1 MTAAVINPV
10 MFSGDRL
17 LVWLGFLLASTII
30 VAETNTQLDLPP
42 MYDEVI
48 TEKIYDDA
56 GGWRESKQP
65 VAKDWRSPPPKKEKQ
80 GRIKLGFDAETSYRQ
95 MGDLPRNDYRAP
107 QQSGLNER
115 KPTNTIFRMEF

>member
-1 MTAAVINPV
+1 MSAAVMMPV
-10 MFSGDRL
+10 MFPGDRL

-30 VAETNTQLDLPP
+30 VAETSTQLDLPL

-56 GGWRESKQP
+56 GGWRETKP
-65 VAKDWRSPPPKKEKQ
+65 IEKDWRAPPPKKEKQ